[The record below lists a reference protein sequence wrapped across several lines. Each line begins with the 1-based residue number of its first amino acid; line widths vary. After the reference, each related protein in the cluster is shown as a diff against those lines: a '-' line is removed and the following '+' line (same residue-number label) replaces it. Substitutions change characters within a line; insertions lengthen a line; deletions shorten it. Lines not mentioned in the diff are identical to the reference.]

1 MTLAEF
7 EIHQEKEHRLDPAGQ
22 TIGILA
28 AVLAV
33 FLAMVT
39 IASHRTHTD
48 GIVLKTEANDQ
59 WQHYQSQRIK
69 YHNLELGEDLIML
82 LGAKNDAVDKAL
94 QKYQTEKERYKQEG
108 EKIREEAKEK
118 EQEAR
123 HAERQA
129 LRFDFGEGLLEI
141 GLVLTSLYFIS
152 RKKFFPLFGLVAGIA
167 GIVIA
172 ATGLWVA

>member
-1 MTLAEF
+1 VAEI
-7 EIHQEKEHRLDPAGQ
+7 EIHHDKEHRLDPAGQ
-22 TIGILA
+22 RIGILA
-28 AVLAV
+28 ALLAV
-33 FLAMVT
+33 FLAIVT
-39 IASHRTHTD
+39 IASHRTHTN

-59 WQHYQSQRIK
+59 WQYYQSQRIK

-82 LGAKNDAVDKAL
+82 LGAKNDAVEKAL
-94 QKYQTEKERYKQEG
+94 QRYQIEKERYKQQG
-108 EKIREEAKEK
+108 EKIREEAREM
-118 EQEAR
+118 EQKSQ

-167 GIVIA
+167 GIVLA
-172 ATGLWVA
+172 ATGLWVS